1 MVVAGA
7 RADELIPVVR
17 TVGAR
22 DHDTI
27 RAIARAV
34 ERRSLSLWKRALVV
48 TFALYVLGFQP
59 HVELSAQCGD
69 REIEHRHVALVLA
82 AVNVRI
88 FEVDLVTGEA
98 WGTGYGERESV
109 LMQPPCPEFEKP

>member
-1 MVVAGA
+1 MRWLASPPI
-7 RADELIPVVR
+7 L
-17 TVGAR
+17 
-22 DHDTI
+22 
-27 RAIARAV
+27 RAV
-34 ERRSLSLWKRALVV
+34 VVWRSLSLWKRALVV
-48 TFALYVLGFQP
+48 AVALYVLGFQP

-88 FEVDLVTGEA
+88 FEIDLVTGEA

-109 LMQPPCPEFEKP
+109 LMQPPCPHGLVPVRG